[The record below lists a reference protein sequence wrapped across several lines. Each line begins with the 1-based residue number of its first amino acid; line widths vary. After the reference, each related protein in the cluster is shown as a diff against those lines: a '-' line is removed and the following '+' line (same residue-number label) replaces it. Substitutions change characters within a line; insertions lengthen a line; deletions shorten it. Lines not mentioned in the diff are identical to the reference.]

1 MVGDQGSRWALRA
14 YCALVFSAGFLALSP
29 CTAQVI
35 SGDVVDTSTE
45 RAAPEDIATTG
56 SAIGSQGPAPFG
68 ANLFDGGFGAER
80 EDGLNPEYVVQ
91 SGDKITVRLW
101 GATAFSETL
110 IVDAQGNI
118 FIPEV
123 GPVRVAGVRNADL
136 NRHIERA
143 VRRVFTQNI
152 NVYTNIES
160 TTPVIAFVAGYVAR
174 PGSYAGVA
182 SDSLLFFLHRAGGI
196 DSVQGSYRDL
206 RVIRAG
212 RTIATADLYEF
223 MLEGRLPKVQ
233 FRDGDTILVGPRRAA
248 VAVEGDCSSPF
259 TFELSAQA
267 SGAELMA
274 LARPL
279 PSASH
284 ATVVGTRSEGPVTEY
299 LPLADFRGFAIQ
311 AGDKVIF
318 ETDREEATMLVRI
331 EGSHLG
337 PSRFAIPVDA
347 KLHELL
353 NHIEVDADLADIQS
367 ISLRRESI
375 ARRQK
380 KSLGESLLRLETTV
394 LGASSQT
401 DEEAK
406 IRVQEAELVKQLVA
420 RVRNVRPEGVL
431 VVATNGEIA
440 DVRLQPG
447 DIVTI
452 PEYTETVLVSGE
464 VMVPQAVVFAPRDS
478 VARYIDRV
486 GGYTERA
493 DLDRFLILRR
503 NGEVL
508 LGDGVSI
515 EPGDEILVLPKV
527 PAKSLQLAKTLSEI
541 IFQLAFTAAAAFK

>member
-1 MVGDQGSRWALRA
+1 M
-14 YCALVFSAGFLALSP
+14 
-29 CTAQVI
+29 
-35 SGDVVDTSTE
+35 DTSTE
-45 RAAPEDIATTG
+45 RAAPEDIETVGADSGADG
-56 SAIGSQGPAPFG
+56 SRPFG

-91 SGDKITVRLW
+91 YGDKITVRLW
-101 GATAFSETL
+101 GATAVSETL

-123 GPVRVAGVRNADL
+123 GPVRVAGVRNAGL
-136 NRHIERA
+136 NQHIERA
-143 VRRVFTQNI
+143 IRRVFTQNI

-196 DSVQGSYRDL
+196 DPIQGSYRDL
-206 RVIRAG
+206 RVVRGG
-212 RTIATADLYEF
+212 RTIAKADLYQF
-223 MLEGRLPKVQ
+223 LLQGKLPKVQ
-233 FRDGDTILVGPRRAA
+233 FRDGDTIVVGPRRSA
-248 VAVEGDCSSPF
+248 VAVEGDCASPF
-259 TFELSAQA
+259 TFEVSASA
-267 SGAELMA
+267 NGAEVMA
-274 LARPL
+274 LAHPL

-284 ATVVGTRSEGPVTEY
+284 ATVVGTRSTGPITHY
-299 LPLADFRGFAIQ
+299 MPLEDFRGFTIQ
-311 AGDKVIF
+311 AGDRVVF
-318 ETDREEATMLVRI
+318 ETDREEATMLVRV

-353 NHIEVDADLADIQS
+353 DHIEVDRNLADIHS

-375 ARRQK
+375 AKRQK
-380 KSLGESLLRLETTV
+380 KSLDESLLRLETTV

-431 VVATNGEIA
+431 VVSAGGEIA

-452 PEYTETVLVSGE
+452 PEHTETVLVSGE
-464 VMVPQAVVFAPRDS
+464 VMVPQAVVFSPRDS
-478 VARYIDRV
+478 VANYIDRV

-493 DLDRFLILRR
+493 DLDRFLVLRR

-508 LGDGVSI
+508 PGDGVAI

-527 PAKSLQLAKTLSEI
+527 PTKSLQLAKTLSEI